1 MTKSPEE
8 VLEGFRSATESYEQN
23 RDHSKESI
31 SNFVRENFT
40 VPEDHLE
47 SHIPADWK
55 ENPRLLSDISDP
67 DLAEFASHLNSR
79 WKTLCR
85 KTSKQVLESAERQD
99 TALQSVMSDFGIH
112 HIFGSC
118 DWNFLVLSQMLILP
132 CQKIAGTLCSTCH
145 ILSWFPEVAF
155 VKSTTGTPTGS
166 FEVS

>member
-8 VLEGFRSATESYEQN
+8 VFEEFKSVTESYEHN
-23 RDHSKESI
+23 RDHLSI
-31 SNFVRENFT
+31 SKFVSENFT

-85 KTSKQVLESAERQD
+85 KTSKQVLESADRQD
-99 TALQSVMSDFGIH
+99 PTPI
-112 HIFGSC
+112 C
-118 DWNFLVLSQMLILP
+118 D
-132 CQKIAGTLCSTCH
+132 
-145 ILSWFPEVAF
+145 E
-155 VKSTTGTPTGS
+155 
-166 FEVS
+166 